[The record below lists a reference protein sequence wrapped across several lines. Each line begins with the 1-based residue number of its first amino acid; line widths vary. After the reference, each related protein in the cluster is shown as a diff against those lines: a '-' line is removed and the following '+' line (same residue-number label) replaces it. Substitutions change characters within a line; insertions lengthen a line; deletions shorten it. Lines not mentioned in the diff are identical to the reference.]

1 MESLNVVVLEAGKT
15 EGYIQSYPKESIT
28 LQDMQELVGGY
39 IETVP
44 LNESQYMVVNE
55 DGRSLNLPINE
66 MANAV
71 LVQNNPHFAKFNTI
85 IGNVFIIEMKDFD

>member
-1 MESLNVVVLEAGKT
+1 
-15 EGYIQSYPKESIT
+15 
-28 LQDMQELVGGY
+28 
-39 IETVP
+39 
-44 LNESQYMVVNE
+44 MVVNE

-85 IGNVFIIEMKDFD
+85 VGNVFIIEIKDFD